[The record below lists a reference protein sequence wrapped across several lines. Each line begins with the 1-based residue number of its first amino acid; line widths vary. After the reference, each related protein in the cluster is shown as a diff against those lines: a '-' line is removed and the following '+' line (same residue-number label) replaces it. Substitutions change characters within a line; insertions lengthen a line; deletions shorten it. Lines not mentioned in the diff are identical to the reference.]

1 MSKLFACY
9 LIDAR
14 NDAMRDVSR
23 IEIHREVIKEELSIQ
38 DLKGIGEKMLT
49 LHPSCDRFTIMG
61 SGKRNGAK
69 WLYDSANKIPVDF
82 ALF

>member
-9 LIDAR
+9 LIDVR
-14 NDAMRDVSR
+14 NDATVA
-23 IEIHREVIKEELSIQ
+23 INQTEVHREIVKTDLSIEEL
-38 DLKGIGEKMLT
+38 KNIGRNMLN

-82 ALF
+82 TIF